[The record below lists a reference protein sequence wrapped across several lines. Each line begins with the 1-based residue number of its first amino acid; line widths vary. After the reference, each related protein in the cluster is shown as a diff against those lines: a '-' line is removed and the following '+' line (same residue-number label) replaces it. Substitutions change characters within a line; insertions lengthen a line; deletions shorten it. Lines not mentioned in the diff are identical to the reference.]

1 MLGAIEPQTRRPGTR
16 TTRSVLVLEPANGR
30 LPVEPVLLT
39 PGDYVIGSASS
50 CSVVLPFQ
58 GVQPKHCEIQVR
70 DRVVTVRSFD
80 RRTWLN
86 NGPFTETRLHKGD
99 RLVIGPV
106 EFRVGEMTTQE
117 EPVASPPAPAVV
129 PVRAKEPPRAEW
141 SRVAEPTRRELAA
154 ETLVSAEAR
163 IDEAAALIERLMNED
178 GGPAET
184 AERAPSVNAQAV
196 ERRLGLLEDLL
207 ASVQD
212 EADEVRQRAEHVT
225 AKDRSIAERERRI
238 SQIEAEILE
247 RMRHCD
253 TWEVQLQTR
262 SNELRATQTD
272 SESSRRLLEER
283 WSELDQQKRALE
295 AETLEVEKSRTAA
308 ISAEDQLRHLEDQL
322 VAREEQIY
330 QTCERLSDSEQ
341 ELEARRA
348 EADAFEAECV
358 ARSQELAAM
367 SKDLGSR
374 SSDLEKRSAALDELA
389 RTHQTQQSELDAR
402 RAALDAEWKVIDERL
417 AGQSTRLDSVA
428 AAQQDLDVSR
438 AVLEEAWATL
448 EADRKALADRTR
460 TLDSREREANCV
472 EGRLHLDKERLA
484 EERSRL
490 ESLRSEPATASDAD
504 IHRMTADESR
514 LQDELR
520 RLESDRSALDAARAE
535 IERARASQQ
544 SARNELSERES
555 RCRDDQKQIESA
567 RLELQKKSEAFA
579 AERSAFRMAEEEVA
593 AERHRLAEVRQN
605 LEHEKAAL
613 ESSQHTLSHAQ
624 LENAAWFE
632 QHTAELAEL
641 ERRRQELSER
651 EAGIAVQA
659 ADLARRTSALAEND
673 QKLSERAATL
683 EADEAQLANARQ
695 SLARRE
701 VESLAEIAA
710 QKTSAESLRAEL
722 AECEASFATERAEID
737 STRQRLEQTRSE
749 LDAAQSEL
757 AEAQSQLE
765 IGRTDLLMA
774 RQKLEDETGWLR
786 EDQKH
791 VETVHSEIAEDRRTL
806 LKEREEL
813 EALRSRLEAAAAA
826 PVVASAPSSFEDVHS
841 AFVAPAFAPPA
852 WPEAGHTAAH
862 EAFADSSLIQ
872 QPEPTNIADDV
883 PHSCDVSA
891 ENLPSVESTPFASPA
906 FEVPDFQS
914 TSRQVF
920 QPAFPSPF
928 AEPSPLESPFRLP
941 FKNSEA
947 EPTTGAGDRTESV
960 EGSSTGFSTAGA
972 FDVPAASPFGSEGL
986 DSPFGSS
993 RKTEGDRIEDGFA
1006 QAAFDFR
1013 PELPAA
1019 SEADVDDL
1027 PRMPRVVSEE
1037 SSGFRLPRAL
1047 DEEAGFR
1054 RPSHVDR
1061 GWGGADASR
1070 NFARRPAEDVAD
1082 DQSLVTPSHPD
1093 SDVDSPVPSMPE
1105 GRDGPVEAEDSA
1117 KGGGDHRVQ
1126 ELRSQ
1131 LAALFDLKKNTA
1143 AAASDAED
1151 ETAPAHE
1158 EPEVDDRGIDIKGLL
1173 GSLRDRS
1180 AEATEPELEVAE
1192 RVPEP
1197 EPPKAPQR
1205 AVVVNDID
1213 DSASVDAYM
1222 QQLFARNR
1230 RSGGESVPEPPPPP
1244 KSRVPAPEPERP
1256 RAVESF
1262 VVEAPSAEALETA
1275 KAGLA
1280 EPAAPAHVPEPLHKP
1295 NRDAIRAS
1303 IHSLRQV
1310 ANLNA
1315 RTALAKHSGQQARS
1329 TLQLKATLAFV
1340 AVGLATILL
1349 VPGLLGSMGLRAY
1362 GWALVGVGL
1371 VASAEILMTMRR
1383 IRKAR
1388 SSQGADGA
1396 SADSTSAVPADS
1408 VPTTVPHEETTT

>member
-16 TTRSVLVLEPANGR
+16 TSRSVLVLEPANGR

-70 DRVVTVRSFD
+70 DRAVTVRSFD

-86 NGPFTETRLHKGD
+86 NGPFTESRLHKGD

-106 EFRVGEMTTQE
+106 EFRIGEMTTQE
-117 EPVASPPAPAVV
+117 EPVESAPAPAA
-129 PVRAKEPPRAEW
+129 VRPKEPPRAEW

-154 ETLVSAEAR
+154 ETAASAEAR
-163 IDEAAALIERLMNED
+163 IDEAAALIERLMNEE
-178 GGPAET
+178 GGPVET
-184 AERAPSVNAQAV
+184 AERVPSVDAQAV

-212 EADEVRQRAEHVT
+212 EADDVRQRAERI
-225 AKDRSIAERERRI
+225 AEKDRSVAERERRI
-238 SQIEAEILE
+238 SQVEAELLDRI
-247 RMRHCD
+247 RHCD
-253 TWEVQLQTR
+253 TWEAQLQTR

-308 ISAEDQLRHLEDQL
+308 LSAEDQLRHLEDQL
-322 VAREEQIY
+322 VAREDQIF
-330 QTCERLSDSEQ
+330 QTCERLADSEQ
-341 ELEARRA
+341 ELEARRS

-358 ARSQELAAM
+358 ARSQQLAAM
-367 SKDLGSR
+367 SRDLGAR
-374 SSDLEKRSAALDELA
+374 SSELERRSAALDELA
-389 RTHQTQQSELDAR
+389 RTQETQQRELDAR
-402 RAALDAEWKVIDERL
+402 REALDAEWKVIDERL
-417 AGQSTRLDSVA
+417 AGQSTRLDAVA

-448 EADRKALADRTR
+448 EADRKALAERACA
-460 TLDSREREANCV
+460 LEAREREAICV

-490 ESLRSEPATASDAD
+490 ESLRSEPATVSDAD
-504 IHRMTADESR
+504 IYRITADESR
-514 LQDELR
+514 LQDELG
-520 RLESDRSALDAARAE
+520 RLESDRAALDAARAE
-535 IERARASQQ
+535 IERSCASQH
-544 SARNELSERES
+544 SARSDLSERES
-555 RCRDDQKQIESA
+555 LCREDQKQIESA
-567 RLELQKKSEAFA
+567 RLDLQKQSEAFA
-579 AERSAFRMAEEEVA
+579 AERSAFRMAEEELA
-593 AERHRLAEVRQN
+593 AERQRLAEVRQS

-613 ESSQHTLSHAQ
+613 ESSRHTLSHAQ

-651 EAGIAVQA
+651 EAGIADQA
-659 ADLARRTSALAEND
+659 ADLAQRTSSLAEKE
-673 QKLSERAATL
+673 QELSERAVTL
-683 EADEAQLANARQ
+683 EADEAQLAKARQ
-695 SLARRE
+695 SLERRE
-701 VESLAEIAA
+701 AESLAEIAA
-710 QKTSAESLRAEL
+710 QKSSVESLRAEL
-722 AECEASFATERAEID
+722 AEREASLAAERAEID
-737 STRQRLEQTRSE
+737 SSRQRLEQTRSE
-749 LDAAQSEL
+749 LSAAQSEL
-757 AEAQSQLE
+757 AEAQAQLE
-765 IGRTDLLMA
+765 IGRTDLLAA
-774 RQKLEDETGWLR
+774 RQKLDEETGWLR

-813 EALRSRLEAAAAA
+813 EALRSRLEAAADA
-826 PVVASAPSSFEDVHS
+826 PVAASAPSSFEDVHS

-852 WPEAGHTAAH
+852 WPEAGPTAAP
-862 EAFADSSLIQ
+862 ESFADLSSLQ
-872 QPEPTNIADDV
+872 QPEPTNVADDV
-883 PHSCDVSA
+883 SRCRDVATDNPASA
-891 ENLPSVESTPFASPA
+891 ESPSPFASPA
-906 FEVPDFQS
+906 FEVPDFPAS
-914 TSRQVF
+914 ARQVF
-920 QPAFPSPF
+920 QPAFSSPF
-928 AEPSPLESPFRLP
+928 AEPSPLESPFRSP
-941 FKNSEA
+941 FQNSEA
-947 EPTTGAGDRTESV
+947 DPTTGADDRTEPV
-960 EGSSTGFSTAGA
+960 EDSSTGYSTAGA
-972 FDVPAASPFGSEGL
+972 FDVPAASSFGSEDL
-986 DSPFGSS
+986 DSPFRSS
-993 RKTEGDRIEDGFA
+993 PRTDGGRIEGGFA

-1027 PRMPRVVSEE
+1027 PRMPRVVSGE

-1047 DEEAGFR
+1047 DEDAGFR
-1054 RPSHVDR
+1054 RPSLVDR

-1070 NFARRPAEDVAD
+1070 NLARRPAEDVAVD
-1082 DQSLVTPSHPD
+1082 PSLVTPSSPD
-1093 SDVDSPVPSMPE
+1093 SDVDSPVPSLSE
-1105 GRDGPVEAEDSA
+1105 GRDGPVAAEDA
-1117 KGGGDHRVQ
+1117 ATGGGDQRVQ

-1151 ETAPAHE
+1151 DAAPVEE
-1158 EPEVDDRGIDIKGLL
+1158 EPGVDDRGIDIKGLL

-1180 AEATEPELEVAE
+1180 KDAPEPEPEVTE
-1192 RVPEP
+1192 RAPEP
-1197 EPPKAPQR
+1197 EPPKAPAR

-1230 RSGGESVPEPPPPP
+1230 RSGSESIPEPSPPP
-1244 KSRVPAPEPERP
+1244 KSRVTAPEPQRT
-1256 RAVESF
+1256 RDVESF

-1280 EPAAPAHVPEPLHKP
+1280 EPAAPAPVPEPLHKP

-1371 VASAEILMTMRR
+1371 VATAEILMTMRR
-1383 IRKAR
+1383 IREAR
-1388 SSQGADGA
+1388 SSRAAEGAA
-1396 SADSTSAVPADS
+1396 VDSTSTVPAHS
-1408 VPTTVPHEETTT
+1408 EPTTVPTEEPTT